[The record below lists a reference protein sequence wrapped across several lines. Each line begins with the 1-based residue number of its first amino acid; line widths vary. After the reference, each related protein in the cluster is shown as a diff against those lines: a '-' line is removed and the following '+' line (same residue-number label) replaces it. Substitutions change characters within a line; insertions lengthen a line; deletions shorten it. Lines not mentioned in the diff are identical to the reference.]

1 MHINKNNWKLL
12 KMLDPNVINN
22 QPSSNLT
29 TIENLHHY
37 DFW

>member
-29 TIENLHHY
+29 PVENLHHY